1 MNMNMMYGYRL
12 EHMGC
17 RVPGTGGARLV
28 GELIFL
34 EVLPYVMPS
43 QAVGERLYDAGA
55 LATPRRLHAVRHR
68 LTHAQHVGTIHAEP
82 LPFTRIFLF
91 PALGF
96 YFYFV
101 FIFRL

>member
-82 LPFTRIFLF
+82 
-91 PALGF
+91 PATL
-96 YFYFV
+96 
-101 FIFRL
+101 RPRA